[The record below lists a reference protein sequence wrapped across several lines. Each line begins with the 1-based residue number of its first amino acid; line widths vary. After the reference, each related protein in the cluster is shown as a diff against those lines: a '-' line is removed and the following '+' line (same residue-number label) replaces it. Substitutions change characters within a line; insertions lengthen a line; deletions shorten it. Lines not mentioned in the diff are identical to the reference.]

1 MIARILLRMAIVV
14 TAAWAGLALWVQRP
28 LASVGT
34 LSLIFLTALLAI
46 AALVCVRPRPRTAL
60 ALYAIG
66 TLSICVWWWTIV
78 PTNNRDW
85 APDVAQQTQG
95 AVAGDRVTLT
105 NVRNFD
111 WKSDTDFTQRWETR
125 HYDLTKLQSTDMIVS
140 YWGMPAIAHT
150 LVSFGFEGGEQ
161 IVFSVEIRRERHES
175 FSELGGF
182 FKQFELSVVAA
193 DERDIVRVR
202 TNVRDEDD
210 YLFRVNM
217 SPEARRSL
225 FLAYVEQ
232 ANALPATPRF
242 YNTVTANCTTI
253 IYHMAKR
260 IVDGL
265 PWDYRLLAS
274 GYLPEYLFDLG
285 AFSGASTIE
294 EYRARGRITDR
305 ARATTPSDDF
315 SKAIRQ
321 GVPGIPAGG

>member
-1 MIARILLRMAIVV
+1 MIARVLLRIVIV
-14 TAAWAGLALWVQRP
+14 ATAAWAGLALWVQRP
-28 LASVGT
+28 LAWVGT

-46 AALVCVRPRPRTAL
+46 AALVCVRQRPRVAL
-60 ALYAIG
+60 ILYAIG
-66 TLSICVWWWTIV
+66 TLSVCVWWWTIV

-85 APDVAQQTQG
+85 APDVARQTQG
-95 AVAGDRVTLT
+95 VVDGDRVTLT

-111 WKSDTDFTQRWETR
+111 WKSDTDFTPRWETR
-125 HYDLTKLQSTDMIVS
+125 QYDLTKLRSTDMIVS
-140 YWGMPAIAHT
+140 YWGMSAIAHT

-161 IVFSVEIRRERHES
+161 VVFSVEIRRERHES

-225 FLAYVEQ
+225 FLAYIEQ
-232 ANALPATPRF
+232 ANALPVTPRF

-253 IYHMAKR
+253 IYHMARR